1 MLRRSGLPAA
11 RQRTATLGIC
21 PFCGYALTVAA
32 KKCGAPPSR
41 PDGSTRPDCKAAVRA
56 ETRARSQHYADSNA
70 RRVRVLNINALMGVL
85 VCFVFA
91 VLGFW
96 SGPAAYTIQI
106 VNVCTG
112 VIFACV
118 PWLKRF
124 GELIAPLT
132 FIFTAYAAVVV
143 TCWHVGTGGGVQYYL
158 VTTASLVVLQ
168 LGIER
173 IGLAAL
179 LATLGAALVITL
191 QFLVPRS
198 TGLEPPWAMTMSFV
212 ITTLSACAMVVVT
225 VWYAMRDTQRAEA
238 GMEAEYERSE
248 ALLANMLPASV
259 AERLKEP
266 GRNVIADRYDEAS
279 VLFADMVGFT
289 ERAST
294 TAPCDL
300 VKFLDRLYSAFDE
313 LVDRH
318 GLEKIKV
325 SGDSYMVVS
334 GVPRPRPDHVQA
346 LADFAL
352 DMVAAAAEL
361 KDPHG
366 LSVPLRIGFATGPVV
381 AGVVGSR
388 RFFYDVWGDAVN
400 VAARMEST
408 DSVGQIQ
415 VPEDVYER
423 LKDEFVLQE
432 RGRIEVKGKG
442 LMRTWY
448 LLGRR
453 PAPRDE
459 SDLAIETPRTTH
471 GATV

>member
-1 MLRRSGLPAA
+1 M
-11 RQRTATLGIC
+11 
-21 PFCGYALTVAA
+21 A

-41 PDGSTRPDCKAAVRA
+41 PDESARPDCKAAVRSKN
-56 ETRARSQHYADSNA
+56 RARNEHYADSHA
-70 RRVRVLNINALMGVL
+70 RRIRVLNINALMGVV
-85 VCFVFA
+85 VCLVFA

-96 SGPAAYTIQI
+96 SGPDAYPIQG
-106 VNVCTG
+106 VNLITG
-112 VIFACV
+112 VIFALV
-118 PWLKRF
+118 PWLNRF

-132 FIFTAYAAVVV
+132 FIFTAYTAVVV
-143 TCWHVGTGGGVQYYL
+143 TCWEVGTGGGVQYFL

-173 IGLAAL
+173 IGLAEL
-179 LATLGAALVITL
+179 LAAIGVALVVTL

-198 TGLEPPWAMTMSFV
+198 TGLEPPWALTMSFV
-212 ITTLSACAMVVVT
+212 ITTVSACAMVVVT
-225 VWYAMRDTQRAEA
+225 VWFAMRDTERAETV
-238 GMEAEYERSE
+238 MEAEYERSE
-248 ALLANMLPASV
+248 ALLANMLPASI

-266 GRNVIADRYDEAS
+266 ERDVIADRYEEAS

-289 ERAST
+289 ERASS

-313 LVDRH
+313 LVDKH

-352 DMVAAAAEL
+352 DMVAAAAKLE
-361 KDPHG
+361 DPHG
-366 LSVPLRIGFATGPVV
+366 LSVPLRVGFATGTVV

-408 DSVGQIQ
+408 DSVGRIQ

-423 LKDEFVLQE
+423 LKGEFVMQE

-448 LLGRR
+448 VIGRK
-453 PAPRDE
+453 AAAAE
-459 SDLAIETPRTTH
+459 SGDFIAEQPRTAH
-471 GATV
+471 V